1 MEYLRTKVAIA
12 AILGA
17 VCSFVSAETIETCTE
32 IKDPTTRLAC
42 YDNALQKDVP
52 KSVLEPKSVQAPN
65 STQPPKSTQVPKEA
79 KAPAAIK
86 VAEQV
91 LKGAI
96 KKDLPKRGA
105 SEKRPRIDDI
115 TRYTV
120 TRVVTKYGGKIEYLT
135 DNGRRFRKISTSPQ
149 SFKVGDVLVAKLGVF
164 ESVFLVNQDGKR
176 IKVKIMD

>member
-52 KSVLEPKSVQAPN
+52 KSVLEPKSVQAP
-65 STQPPKSTQVPKEA
+65 KSTQVPKEA

-96 KKDLPKRGA
+96 KKELPRRGA
-105 SEKRPRIDDI
+105 SEKRPRIDNI

-164 ESVFLVNQDGKR
+164 DSIFLVNQNGNR

>member
-17 VCSFVSAETIETCTE
+17 MCSFVSAETIETCTE

-52 KSVLEPKSVQAPN
+52 KSVLEPKSVQAP
-65 STQPPKSTQVPKEA
+65 KSTQVPKEA
-79 KAPAAIK
+79 KDPAAIK

-96 KKDLPKRGA
+96 KKELPRRGA
-105 SEKRPRIDDI
+105 SEKRPRVDNI

>member
-1 MEYLRTKVAIA
+1 MEYLRIKVAVA
-12 AILGA
+12 ALLG
-17 VCSFVSAETIETCTE
+17 VLCSFVSAETIETCIE

-52 KSVLEPKSVQAPN
+52 KSVLEPKSTQA
-65 STQPPKSTQVPKEA
+65 PKSTQLTKEA
-79 KAPAAIK
+79 KDSASTK
-86 VAEQV
+86 VTERI

-96 KKDLPKRGA
+96 KKELPRRGA

-120 TRVVTKYGGKIEYLT
+120 TKVVTKYGGKIEYLT

>member
-42 YDNALQKDVP
+42 YDNVLQKDVP
-52 KSVLEPKSVQAPN
+52 KSVLEPKSVQA
-65 STQPPKSTQVPKEA
+65 PKSTQVPKEA

-96 KKDLPKRGA
+96 KKELPRRGA
-105 SEKRPRIDDI
+105 SEKRPRVDNI

>member
-52 KSVLEPKSVQAPN
+52 KSVLEPKSVQAP
-65 STQPPKSTQVPKEA
+65 KSTQVPKEA
-79 KAPAAIK
+79 NDPAAIK

-96 KKDLPKRGA
+96 KKELPRRGA
-105 SEKRPRIDDI
+105 SEKRPRVDNI

>member
-52 KSVLEPKSVQAPN
+52 KSVLEPKSVQAP
-65 STQPPKSTQVPKEA
+65 KSTQVPKEA
-79 KAPAAIK
+79 KDPAAIK

-96 KKDLPKRGA
+96 KKELPRRGA
-105 SEKRPRIDDI
+105 SEKRPRVDNI

-164 ESVFLVNQDGKR
+164 DSIFLVNQNGNR
-176 IKVKIMD
+176 IKVKVIN

>member
-12 AILGA
+12 VMLDA
-17 VCSFVSAETIETCTE
+17 VCSFASAETIETCTE

-52 KSVLEPKSVQAPN
+52 KSVLEPKSVQAP
-65 STQPPKSTQVPKEA
+65 KSTQVPKEA

-96 KKDLPKRGA
+96 KKELPRRGA
-105 SEKRPRIDDI
+105 SEKRPRVDNI

>member
-52 KSVLEPKSVQAPN
+52 KSVLEPKSVQAP
-65 STQPPKSTQVPKEA
+65 KSTQVPKEA
-79 KAPAAIK
+79 KDPAAIK

-96 KKDLPKRGA
+96 KKELPKRGA

-164 ESVFLVNQDGKR
+164 DSIFLVNQNGNR
-176 IKVKIMD
+176 IKVKVIN

>member
-1 MEYLRTKVAIA
+1 MEYLRTKVAMA
-12 AILGA
+12 ALLSA
-17 VCSFVSAETIETCTE
+17 VCSFSYAETIETCTE

-52 KSVLEPKSVQAPN
+52 KSLPEPKSVQAH
-65 STQPPKSTQVPKEA
+65 KEA
-79 KAPAAIK
+79 KDPASIK

-96 KKDLPKRGA
+96 KKELPRRGA

-120 TRVVTKYGGKIEYLT
+120 TKVVTKYGGKIEYLT

-164 ESVFLVNQDGKR
+164 ESVFLLNQDGKR

>member
-1 MEYLRTKVAIA
+1 MEYLRIKVATA
-12 AILGA
+12 ALLGT

-52 KSVLEPKSVQAPN
+52 TSVLEPKSVQAP
-65 STQPPKSTQVPKEA
+65 KSTQVPKEA
-79 KAPAAIK
+79 KDPAAIK

-96 KKDLPKRGA
+96 KKELPRRGA
-105 SEKRPRIDDI
+105 SEKRPRVDNI

>member
-52 KSVLEPKSVQAPN
+52 KSVLEPKSVEA
-65 STQPPKSTQVPKEA
+65 PKSTQVPKEA
-79 KAPAAIK
+79 KDPAAIK

-96 KKDLPKRGA
+96 KKELPRRGA
-105 SEKRPRIDDI
+105 SEKRPRVDNI

-164 ESVFLVNQDGKR
+164 DSIFLVNQNGNR
-176 IKVKIMD
+176 IKVKVIN

>member
-1 MEYLRTKVAIA
+1 MEYLRIKVAMA
-12 AILGA
+12 ALLGT
-17 VCSFVSAETIETCTE
+17 VCSFVSAETIEKCIE
-32 IKDPTTRLAC
+32 IKDPKTRLAC
-42 YDNALQKDVP
+42 YDKALQKNIP
-52 KSVLEPKSVQAPN
+52 KSVVETESAQA
-65 STQPPKSTQVPKEA
+65 SKSTPVTEEA
-79 KAPAAIK
+79 KDSASTK
-86 VAEQV
+86 VTERI

-96 KKDLPKRGA
+96 KKELPRRGA
-105 SEKRPRIDDI
+105 SEKRPRIDNI

-120 TRVVTKYGGKIEYLT
+120 TKVVTKYGGKIEYLT

>member
-52 KSVLEPKSVQAPN
+52 KSVLEPKSVQAP
-65 STQPPKSTQVPKEA
+65 KSTQVPKEA
-79 KAPAAIK
+79 KDPAAIK

-96 KKDLPKRGA
+96 KKELPRRGA
-105 SEKRPRIDDI
+105 SEKRPRVDNI

>member
-52 KSVLEPKSVQAPN
+52 KSVLEPKSVQAP
-65 STQPPKSTQVPKEA
+65 KSTQVPKEA
-79 KAPAAIK
+79 KDPAAIK

-96 KKDLPKRGA
+96 KKELPRRGE
-105 SEKRPRIDDI
+105 SEKRPRVDNI

-176 IKVKIMD
+176 IKVKVMD

>member
-52 KSVLEPKSVQAPN
+52 KSVLEPKSVQAP
-65 STQPPKSTQVPKEA
+65 KSTQVPKEA
-79 KAPAAIK
+79 KDRAAIK

-96 KKDLPKRGA
+96 KKELPRRGA
-105 SEKRPRIDDI
+105 SEKRPRVDNI

-164 ESVFLVNQDGKR
+164 DSIFLVNQNGNR
-176 IKVKIMD
+176 IKVKVIN

>member
-52 KSVLEPKSVQAPN
+52 KSVLEPKSVQAP
-65 STQPPKSTQVPKEA
+65 KSTQVPKEA
-79 KAPAAIK
+79 KDRAAIK

-96 KKDLPKRGA
+96 KKELPRRGA
-105 SEKRPRIDDI
+105 SEKRPRVDNI

>member
-52 KSVLEPKSVQAPN
+52 KSVLEPKSVQAP
-65 STQPPKSTQVPKEA
+65 KSTQVPKEA

-86 VAEQV
+86 VAEHV

-96 KKDLPKRGA
+96 KKELPRRGA
-105 SEKRPRIDDI
+105 SEKRPRVDNI

>member
-52 KSVLEPKSVQAPN
+52 KSVLEPESVQA
-65 STQPPKSTQVPKEA
+65 PKSTQVPKEA

-96 KKDLPKRGA
+96 KKELPRRGA
-105 SEKRPRIDDI
+105 SEKRPRVDNI

>member
-52 KSVLEPKSVQAPN
+52 KSVLEPKSVQAP
-65 STQPPKSTQVPKEA
+65 KSTQVPKEA

-96 KKDLPKRGA
+96 KKELPRRGA
-105 SEKRPRIDDI
+105 SEKRPRIDNI

>member
-1 MEYLRTKVAIA
+1 M
-12 AILGA
+12 
-17 VCSFVSAETIETCTE
+17 
-32 IKDPTTRLAC
+32 AC

-52 KSVLEPKSVQAPN
+52 KSVLEPKSSQA
-65 STQPPKSTQVPKEA
+65 PKSTLVTNEA
-79 KAPAAIK
+79 KDSASTK
-86 VAEQV
+86 VTERI

-96 KKDLPKRGA
+96 KKELPRRGA

-120 TRVVTKYGGKIEYLT
+120 TKVVTKYGGKIEYLT

>member
-52 KSVLEPKSVQAPN
+52 KSVLEPKSVQAP
-65 STQPPKSTQVPKEA
+65 KSTQVPKEA
-79 KAPAAIK
+79 KDPASIK
-86 VAEQV
+86 LAEQV

-96 KKDLPKRGA
+96 KKELPKREPAKSVRA
-105 SEKRPRIDDI
+105 STALRAI
-115 TRYTV
+115 
-120 TRVVTKYGGKIEYLT
+120 L
-135 DNGRRFRKISTSPQ
+135 
-149 SFKVGDVLVAKLGVF
+149 
-164 ESVFLVNQDGKR
+164 
-176 IKVKIMD
+176 

>member
-52 KSVLEPKSVQAPN
+52 KSVLEPKSVQAP
-65 STQPPKSTQVPKEA
+65 KSTRVPKEA
-79 KAPAAIK
+79 KDPAAIK

-96 KKDLPKRGA
+96 KKELPRRGA
-105 SEKRPRIDDI
+105 SEKRPRVDNI

>member
-52 KSVLEPKSVQAPN
+52 KSVPEPKSVQA
-65 STQPPKSTQVPKEA
+65 PKSTQVPKEA
-79 KAPAAIK
+79 KDPASIK
-86 VAEQV
+86 LAERV

-96 KKDLPKRGA
+96 KKELPKRGA

-164 ESVFLVNQDGKR
+164 DSIFLVNQNGNR
-176 IKVKIMD
+176 IKVKVIN

>member
-52 KSVLEPKSVQAPN
+52 KSVLEPKSVQAP
-65 STQPPKSTQVPKEA
+65 KSTQVPKEA
-79 KAPAAIK
+79 KDPAATK

-96 KKDLPKRGA
+96 KKELPRRGA
-105 SEKRPRIDDI
+105 SEKRPRVDNI

>member
-52 KSVLEPKSVQAPN
+52 KSVLEPKSVQAP
-65 STQPPKSTQVPKEA
+65 KSTQVPKEA
-79 KAPAAIK
+79 KDPAAIK
-86 VAEQV
+86 VAEQI

-96 KKDLPKRGA
+96 KKELPRRGA
-105 SEKRPRIDDI
+105 SDKRPRVDNI

-164 ESVFLVNQDGKR
+164 DSIFLVNQNGNR
-176 IKVKIMD
+176 IKVKVIN

>member
-17 VCSFVSAETIETCTE
+17 VCSFVSAETIEKCTE

-52 KSVLEPKSVQAPN
+52 KSVLEPKSVQAP
-65 STQPPKSTQVPKEA
+65 KSTQVPKKA
-79 KAPAAIK
+79 KDPAAIK

-96 KKDLPKRGA
+96 KKELPRRGA
-105 SEKRPRIDDI
+105 SEKRPRVDNI

>member
-1 MEYLRTKVAIA
+1 MEYLRIKVAVA
-12 AILGA
+12 ALLGA
-17 VCSFVSAETIETCTE
+17 VCSFVSAESIEACTE

-52 KSVLEPKSVQAPN
+52 KSVLEPKSTQA
-65 STQPPKSTQVPKEA
+65 PKSTQVTKEA
-79 KAPAAIK
+79 KDLASTK
-86 VAEQV
+86 VTERI
-91 LKGAI
+91 LKDAI
-96 KKDLPKRGA
+96 KKELPRRGA

-120 TRVVTKYGGKIEYLT
+120 TKVVTKYGGKIEYLT

>member
-52 KSVLEPKSVQAPN
+52 KSVLEPKSVQAP
-65 STQPPKSTQVPKEA
+65 KSNQVPKEA

-96 KKDLPKRGA
+96 KKELPRRGA
-105 SEKRPRIDDI
+105 SEKRPRIDNI

>member
-1 MEYLRTKVAIA
+1 MEYLRTKVAMA
-12 AILGA
+12 ALLSA
-17 VCSFVSAETIETCTE
+17 VCSFSYAEKIETCTE

-52 KSVLEPKSVQAPN
+52 KSLPEPKSVQA
-65 STQPPKSTQVPKEA
+65 PKSTQVPKEA
-79 KAPAAIK
+79 RDPASIK
-86 VAEQV
+86 VAKQV

-96 KKDLPKRGA
+96 KKELPRRGA

>member
-52 KSVLEPKSVQAPN
+52 KSVLEPKSVQAP
-65 STQPPKSTQVPKEA
+65 KSTQVPKEA
-79 KAPAAIK
+79 KDPAAIK

-96 KKDLPKRGA
+96 KKELPRRGV
-105 SEKRPRIDDI
+105 SEKRPRVDNI

>member
-52 KSVLEPKSVQAPN
+52 KSVLEPKSVQAP
-65 STQPPKSTQVPKEA
+65 KSPQVPKEA

-96 KKDLPKRGA
+96 KKELPRRGA
-105 SEKRPRIDDI
+105 SEKRPRIDNI

>member
-52 KSVLEPKSVQAPN
+52 KSVLEPKSVQAP
-65 STQPPKSTQVPKEA
+65 KSTQVPKEA

-96 KKDLPKRGA
+96 KKELPRRGA
-105 SEKRPRIDDI
+105 SEKRPRVDNI

>member
-52 KSVLEPKSVQAPN
+52 KSVLEPKSVQAP
-65 STQPPKSTQVPKEA
+65 KSTQVPKEA
-79 KAPAAIK
+79 KDPASIK

-96 KKDLPKRGA
+96 KKELPRRGA
-105 SEKRPRIDDI
+105 LEKRPRIDDI

-120 TRVVTKYGGKIEYLT
+120 TKVVSKYGGKIEYLT
-135 DNGRRFRKISTSPQ
+135 DNGRRFMKISTSPQ

-164 ESVFLVNQDGKR
+164 DSIFLVNQNGNR
-176 IKVKIMD
+176 IKVKVIN

>member
-1 MEYLRTKVAIA
+1 MEYLRIKVAVA
-12 AILGA
+12 ALLGA
-17 VCSFVSAETIETCTE
+17 LCSFVSAETIETCIE
-32 IKDPTTRLAC
+32 IKDPKTRLAC
-42 YDNALQKDVP
+42 YDNALQKDIP
-52 KSVLEPKSVQAPN
+52 KSILEPE
-65 STQPPKSTQVPKEA
+65 STQAPKEA
-79 KAPAAIK
+79 KDP
-86 VAEQV
+86 VPMEVTERV

-96 KKDLPKRGA
+96 KKELPRRGS
-105 SEKRPRIDDI
+105 SEKRPRIDNI

-120 TRVVTKYGGKIEYLT
+120 SKVVTKYGGKIEYLT

>member
-52 KSVLEPKSVQAPN
+52 KSVLEPKSVQAP
-65 STQPPKSTQVPKEA
+65 KSTQFPKEA

-96 KKDLPKRGA
+96 KKELPRRGA
-105 SEKRPRIDDI
+105 SEKRPRVDNI